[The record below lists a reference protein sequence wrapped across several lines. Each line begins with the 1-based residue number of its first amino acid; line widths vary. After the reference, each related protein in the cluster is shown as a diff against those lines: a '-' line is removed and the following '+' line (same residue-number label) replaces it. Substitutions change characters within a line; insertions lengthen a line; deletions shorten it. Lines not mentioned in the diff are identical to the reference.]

1 MPKRVRSLSVGVSAS
16 IGYPRTLTGFPSSQ
30 EKLALGI
37 SSAAVV
43 VAGNEI
49 IGTMT
54 SGTRIELSRLG
65 TKRLENV
72 GVLDKRG
79 ELETRFNNPTSETI
93 VSTRDVVAS
102 VIDSFAGAT
111 ADQDMLSIVYSDFL
125 RALLD
130 GNPLYI
136 GSEAKYQEAV
146 AYFEGRI
153 ATENPQGMF
162 YLIARYALD
171 AVKAARSRYIET
183 MQYKT
188 EVDDMRCR
196 YDKALAKIEK
206 LARKLAQDTG
216 YVEDAF
222 GGKLGIVV
230 NKPKPIIYAQAI
242 LNPTMAWYIYL
253 NGNACM
259 DPALYAGVEDY
270 VKQFGPKREI
280 TAALNKLLDERFRT
294 FDNDIANLD
303 LTSSEATSSG
313 DKQTTSCSAN
323 ADSSCI
329 SSSDGASSS
338 CPDQDSLVVG
348 SMVTFGSSADD
359 APSVFVLDGELE
371 VKKKFVGKKNTRKKC
386 KGKHNKTCKLDRS
399 PDYKSGTAL
408 PVGPYGEW
416 GMVLDGGL
424 AIKTTPGFRNKVGTR
439 RRYIET
445 SGSKCTR
452 KVYRAPA
459 GTIYMGA
466 LYLEGDLSV
475 TKKNVGQ

>member
-1 MPKRVRSLSVGVSAS
+1 MPKRVRSLRVGVSAS

-30 EKLALGI
+30 EKIALGI

-72 GVLDKRG
+72 GVLDRRG

-196 YDKALAKIEK
+196 YNKALAKIEK

-222 GGKLGIVV
+222 AGKLGIVL
-230 NKPKPIIYAQAI
+230 NKPKPVIYAQAI

-253 NGNACM
+253 NGNSCI
-259 DPALYAGVEDY
+259 DPGLYAGVVDY
-270 VKQFGPKREI
+270 IKQFGPRHEV
-280 TAALNKLLDERFRT
+280 TAALHKLLDERYRT
-294 FDNDIANLD
+294 FDDDVANLD

-338 CPDQDSLVVG
+338 CPDQERLLIG
-348 SMVTFGSSADD
+348 SMVNFGSSAED
-359 APSVFVLDGELE
+359 APMAFVVGGELE
-371 VKKKFVGKKNTRKKC
+371 VQRRFIGQKNTRKKC
-386 KGKHNKTCKLDRS
+386 RNKRNKTCKSDS
-399 PDYKSGTAL
+399 TKTYKSGSIV
-408 PVGPYGEW
+408 PVGLYGGW
-416 GMVLDGGL
+416 GMVVNGGL
-424 AIKTTPGFRNKVGTR
+424 AIKTKPGFRNPAGTR
-439 RRYIET
+439 RRYIEG

-452 KVYRAPA
+452 KIYQPTA
-459 GTIYMGA
+459 GTFH
-466 LYLEGDLSV
+466 EGLLFVSGNLSV
-475 TKKNVGQ
+475 AKNSVGQ

>member
-1 MPKRVRSLSVGVSAS
+1 MPKRVRSRAMGLSASVGYA
-16 IGYPRTLTGFPSSQ
+16 RTLTGFPSDQ

-49 IGTMT
+49 IGTM
-54 SGTRIELSRLG
+54 SSETRIELSSLG
-65 TKRLENV
+65 SQRLEKI
-72 GVLDKRG
+72 GVLTSSGDLDMRM
-79 ELETRFNNPTSETI
+79 NNPTSNTI
-93 VSTRDVVAS
+93 ASTRDIVS
-102 VIDSFAGAT
+102 GVIDSVAGAR
-111 ADQDMLSIVYSDFL
+111 ADEGMLSIVYRDFL

-171 AVKAARSRYIET
+171 AVKAARTRYIET

-188 EVDDMRCR
+188 EIEDMRCR
-196 YDKALAKIEK
+196 YEKALCKIEK

-216 YVEDAF
+216 YVEDSF
-222 GGKLGIVV
+222 GGKLGIVL

-259 DPALYAGVEDY
+259 DPALYAGVADY

-294 FDNDIANLD
+294 FDTDVANLD

-338 CPDQDSLVVG
+338 CPDEDNLVIG
-348 SMVTFGSSADD
+348 SVVTFGSSSENTPD
-359 APSVFVLDGELE
+359 VYVLGGELE
-371 VKKKFVGKKNTRKKC
+371 VRKKFIGQKNTRKKC
-386 KGKHNKTCKLDRS
+386 RGKHNKTCKTGRS
-399 PDYKSGTAL
+399 PDYKSGTAV
-408 PVGPYGEW
+408 PVGPYGDW

-424 AIKTTPGFRNKVGTR
+424 AIKTTPGFRNKLGTR
-439 RRYIET
+439 RRYIE
-445 SGSKCTR
+445 SAGSKCTR
-452 KVYRAPA
+452 KVYSAPA

-466 LYLEGDLSV
+466 LYLDGDLSV
-475 TKKNVGQ
+475 TKKNIGQ